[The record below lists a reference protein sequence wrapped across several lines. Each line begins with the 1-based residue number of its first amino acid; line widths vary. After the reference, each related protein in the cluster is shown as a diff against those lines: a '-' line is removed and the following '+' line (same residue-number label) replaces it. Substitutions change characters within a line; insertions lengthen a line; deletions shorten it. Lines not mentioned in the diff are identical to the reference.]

1 MYSYVA
7 VAAKGGAGG
16 DSGILM
22 SKKFLMSMYQNV
34 TCTNAEFEE
43 GRGRNF
49 QSAEMP
55 RDAKVV
61 STMAPAAL
69 FVWPDDDS
77 MIHTGSARLYGRNM
91 RITAGLG
98 PPVMH
103 QFRRLPLARGWN
115 VYRGGALQ
123 RQRRGGRYTRTHT
136 AAEKKN
142 DKCTAVVDQVK
153 SVEAVSLLKQFV

>member
-22 SKKFLMSMYQNV
+22 SKKFLMPMYQNV

-49 QSAEMP
+49 QSTEMP

-69 FVWPDDDS
+69 EGDS
-77 MIHTGSARLYGRNM
+77 MIHTGCARLYGCNM
-91 RITAGLG
+91 RITADLG

-103 QFRRLPLARGWN
+103 RFRRLPLARGWN
-115 VYRGGALQ
+115 VYRGGA
-123 RQRRGGRYTRTHT
+123 RS
-136 AAEKKN
+136 A
-142 DKCTAVVDQVK
+142 
-153 SVEAVSLLKQFV
+153 EAVGVQGHTQLLKRKITNVLQ